1 MVSRTPRRPVK
12 KKKKRKYKLKYRNIF
27 IALAILILLLVLL
40 ITSISSCSRKSE
52 EPSSAVSTLAS
63 AAKKAKSSID
73 STASSGSESSAPSA
87 EPTSSAEEEAP
98 SAAPAVDILQ
108 NACFI
113 GDSRMQGF
121 ITYNNLSQV
130 ADYTGVGLNIESMMD
145 KPVTT
150 DAAGNPATIPAALSS
165 GLQFDRIYI
174 KTGINELG
182 WPYPEIFVEDY
193 RKFLQMVKSSQPQA
207 TIIVEAVLPVSY
219 ERSST
224 DPVINNGK
232 IAEMNARIQQLAKEE
247 GVRYLDCGPALVD
260 ATGYLPPE
268 ATSDG
273 IHLNSEYCA
282 KWLAFLQANP

>member
-12 KKKKRKYKLKYRNIF
+12 KKRKKYKLKYRNIF

-40 ITSISSCSRKSE
+40 VTGISSCSRKSE

-73 STASSGSESSAPSA
+73 STAASGSESSAPSA
-87 EPTSSAEEEAP
+87 EPTSSAEEAP

-145 KPVTT
+145 KPVAT

-207 TIIVEAVLPVSY
+207 TVIVEAVLPVSY

>member
-12 KKKKRKYKLKYRNIF
+12 KKRKKYKLKYRNIF

-40 ITSISSCSRKSE
+40 VTGISSCSRKSE

-73 STASSGSESSAPSA
+73 STAASGSESSAPSA
-87 EPTSSAEEEAP
+87 EPTSSAEEAP

-145 KPVTT
+145 KSVAT

-207 TIIVEAVLPVSY
+207 TVIVEAVLPVSY

>member
-1 MVSRTPRRPVK
+1 
-12 KKKKRKYKLKYRNIF
+12 
-27 IALAILILLLVLL
+27 
-40 ITSISSCSRKSE
+40 
-52 EPSSAVSTLAS
+52 
-63 AAKKAKSSID
+63 
-73 STASSGSESSAPSA
+73 
-87 EPTSSAEEEAP
+87 
-98 SAAPAVDILQ
+98 
-108 NACFI
+108 
-113 GDSRMQGF
+113 
-121 ITYNNLSQV
+121 
-130 ADYTGVGLNIESMMD
+130 MMD
-145 KPVTT
+145 KPVAT

-207 TIIVEAVLPVSY
+207 TVIVEAVLPVSY

>member
-12 KKKKRKYKLKYRNIF
+12 KKRKKYKLKYRNIF

-40 ITSISSCSRKSE
+40 VTGISSCSRKSE

-73 STASSGSESSAPSA
+73 STAASGSESSAPSA
-87 EPTSSAEEEAP
+87 EPTSSAEEAP

-130 ADYTGVGLNIESMMD
+130 ADYTGVGLNIESKMD
-145 KPVTT
+145 KPVAT

-207 TIIVEAVLPVSY
+207 TVIVEAVLPVSY

>member
-1 MVSRTPRRPVK
+1 MVSRTSRRSVK
-12 KKKKRKYKLKYRNIF
+12 KRKRKYKLKYRNIF
-27 IALAILILLLVLL
+27 IALAFLILLLVLL
-40 ITSISSCSRKSE
+40 ITGISSCSRKSE
-52 EPSSAVSTLAS
+52 EPPTAVSALVST
-63 AAKKAKSSID
+63 AKQAKSSID
-73 STASSGSESSAPSA
+73 SSTSSGSESSVPSA
-87 EPTSSAEEEAP
+87 EPTSSAEEAS

-145 KPVTT
+145 KPVAT

-232 IAEMNARIQQLAKEE
+232 IAEMNACIQQLAKEE
-247 GVRYLDCGPALVD
+247 GVRYIDCGPALVD

-268 ATSDG
+268 ATADG

>member
-12 KKKKRKYKLKYRNIF
+12 KKRKKYKLKYRNIF

-40 ITSISSCSRKSE
+40 VTGISSCSRQSE

-87 EPTSSAEEEAP
+87 EPTSSAEEAP

-145 KPVTT
+145 KPVAT